1 MLVSAL
7 VLKIGYHNIGLAK
20 SGSKGPSS
28 KSTIATDWL
37 QVLSLIEKLEVV
49 VKISCHNI
57 DLANRFTVKEVF
69 TLL

>member
-28 KSTIATDWL
+28 ESTIATDRL
-37 QVLSLIEKLEVV
+37 QVLGLIEKLEVV
-49 VKISCHNI
+49 VKIGCHNI
-57 DLANRFTVKEVF
+57 DLANWFTVKEVF
-69 TLL
+69 TLS

>member
-28 KSTIATDWL
+28 ESTIATDQL
-37 QVLSLIEKLEVV
+37 QVLGLIEKLEVV
-49 VKISCHNI
+49 VKIGCHNI

-69 TLL
+69 TLS